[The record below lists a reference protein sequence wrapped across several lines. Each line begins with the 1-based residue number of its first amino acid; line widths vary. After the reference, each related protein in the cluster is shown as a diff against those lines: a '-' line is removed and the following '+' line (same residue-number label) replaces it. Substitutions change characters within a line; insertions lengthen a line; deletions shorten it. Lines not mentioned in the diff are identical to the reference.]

1 MFSGAAA
8 FNQDVSGWDTGF
20 VTSSDKMFAST
31 KSQPYAGS
39 CSIDSNHAIT
49 C

>member
-20 VTSSDKMFAST
+20 VTSSDKMFTS
-31 KSQPYAGS
+31 PYAGS